1 MRIHPTL
8 RAAGLAAVAL
18 LATAGA
24 AGAVEATE
32 TLQRSFTVAA
42 TAGERAISI
51 ENVFGSVRVRG
62 VDGDQVEIVVTQKL
76 HADDA
81 EAMARA
87 RAEVRLDVVEH
98 PGRLEL
104 VQDGPFRRDDRRA
117 RHRDP
122 GYEVSWDWEVTV
134 PRDAALEVS
143 TVNGGEVR
151 VTDVHGRLDAAN
163 VNGDV
168 RLEEVGG
175 ETEAATVNGD
185 VEVLFAEALSA
196 PADFATVNGEID
208 LSFPRGFGA
217 ELEFSTL
224 HGEVYTDFEVGEGPT
239 PARVESSGKGHW
251 RIGHDSVV
259 VLGGGG
265 PRLECST
272 INGDILIR
280 ER

>member
-1 MRIHPTL
+1 MRTHPTL

-18 LATAGA
+18 LAVAGA

-32 TLQRSFTVAA
+32 TLRRSFTVPAA
-42 TAGERAISI
+42 AGERSI
-51 ENVFGSVRVRG
+51 EVDNVFGSVRVRG
-62 VDGDQVEIVVTQKL
+62 GDGDRVEIVVTQKL
-76 HADDA
+76 RADDA
-81 EAMARA
+81 EALARA
-87 RAEVRLDVVEH
+87 RAEVRLEVVEAA
-98 PGRLEL
+98 GRLEL
-104 VQDGPFRRDDRRA
+104 VQDGPFRRDHAR

-134 PRDAALEVS
+134 PRGADLEVS

-151 VTDVHGRLDAAN
+151 VIDVRGRLDAAN

-168 RLEEVGG
+168 RLEEVGSV
-175 ETEAATVNGD
+175 TEAATVNGD
-185 VEVLFAEALSA
+185 VEVVFAETLTG
-196 PADFATVNGEID
+196 PAEFATVNGEID
-208 LSFPRGFGA
+208 LAFPRGFGA

-224 HGEVYTDFEVGEGPT
+224 HGEVYTDFEVGSGPT

-251 RIGHDSVV
+251 RIGRDSVV

-272 INGDILIR
+272 VNGDILIR